1 MSTTRP
7 TIQGWLTQPT
17 TQGRASEGH
26 TSAVNVLRMVGTR
39 HQHHAAEP
47 VPFRA
52 QPAPLRSI
60 KPPRAA
66 DGIACFTRPGVMCM
80 HDSKCHDTQCK
91 GHPCN
96 NGGEY
101 TPEPQSPSES
111 RSLLRWLVA
120 VVVFGLMAGAMA
132 LMGKPQDF

>member
-1 MSTTRP
+1 MSHHRP

-39 HQHHAAEP
+39 HQHQAAEP

-60 KPPRAA
+60 KPPRACEHKA
-66 DGIACFTRPGVMCM
+66 QQGCT
-80 HDSKCHDTQCK
+80 HDCDQGRLCTCA
-91 GHPCN
+91 
-96 NGGEY
+96 
-101 TPEPQSPSES
+101 PQTPSES
-111 RSLLRWLVA
+111 RSLLGWLA
-120 VVVFGLMAGAMA
+120 AIVVFGLMAGAMA
-132 LMGKPQDF
+132 LMGKPHDF